1 MSTVIERT
9 RTQDLKA
16 RTHETHDQLD
26 QRIMANQPFASR
38 DNYARFL
45 DAQYRFLRDA
55 DALYD
60 NPELAKLFSDLAE
73 RRRYLSIAADMG
85 DLGRPLP
92 QLDAA
97 PVSASLDV
105 ASAMGWLYVV
115 EGSKLG
121 AAILYKLAGKLDLD
135 ENFGARH
142 LAGHPDG
149 RARHWRTFTS
159 ALDGLQLD
167 DEAEARV
174 TAGAVAAFACMNAHL
189 DRVYA

>member
-1 MSTVIERT
+1 MTTIERT

-16 RTHETHDQLD
+16 RTHDTHDQLD

-60 NPELAKLFSDLAE
+60 NPELAKLFPDLAE
-73 RRRYLSIAADMG
+73 RRRYHSIAADMG
-85 DLGRPLP
+85 DLGRALP
-92 QLDAA
+92 QLAEPPISGA
-97 PVSASLDV
+97 LDV

-149 RARHWRTFTS
+149 RARHWRAFTS
-159 ALDGLQLD
+159 ALDGLALD
-167 DEAEARV
+167 GEAEDRV
-174 TAGAVAAFACMNAHL
+174 TAGAVAAFACMNGHL